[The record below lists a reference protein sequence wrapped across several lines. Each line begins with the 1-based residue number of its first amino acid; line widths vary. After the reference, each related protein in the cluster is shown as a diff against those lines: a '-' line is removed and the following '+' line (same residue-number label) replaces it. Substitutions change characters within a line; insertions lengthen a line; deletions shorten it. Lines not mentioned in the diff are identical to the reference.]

1 MTKLLKET
9 TATPLA
15 KTGNLWKAVCITPG
29 KGSSGTYSEELLRE
43 FGPTAFPKGTHSYVD
58 HPSSS
63 EPGRSPKNLMG
74 VLAEDAHYEDGVGVV
89 ANLEILPHWKDFVEA
104 VAPHTGLS
112 IYAMGDSDLDGNV
125 TILEAAVD
133 NSVDLVSYAGR
144 GGALATKLYESAVSH
159 SEPKDSAEAS
169 ADVRKENQVDV
180 KEMQDAIAESNKALI
195 AELLEALKPAAPAVD
210 EVDYAAAAEAVVA
223 ESLTPT
229 ARKRVFEAI
238 ANGEKLEDAL
248 GAEKATAAEYKALYE
263 SENVEPVAGGR
274 VVEGA
279 AAPEYSIAAG
289 AGIKVG
295 A

>member
-43 FGPTAFPKGTHSYVD
+43 YGSLAFPKGTHSYVD
-58 HPSSS
+58 HPTSS

-74 VLAEDAHYEDGVGVV
+74 VLAEDAYYEEGVGVV
-89 ANLEILPHWKDFVEA
+89 ANLEVFKHWKDFVEE
-104 VAPHTGLS
+104 VGPHTGLS

-125 TILEAAVD
+125 TMLEAAVD

-144 GGALATKLYESAVSH
+144 GGALATKLYESAISH
-159 SEPKDSAEAS
+159 SEPKDSSEAS
-169 ADVRKENQVDV
+169 EDVRKENQVDV

-195 AELLEALKPAAPAVD
+195 AELLEALKPAVPVAD

-223 ESLTPT
+223 EKLTPT
-229 ARKRVFEAI
+229 ARKNIFKALSEGA
-238 ANGEKLEDAL
+238 KLEDAL
-248 GAEKATAAEYKALYE
+248 GVEKAAAAEYKALYE

-279 AAPEYSIAAG
+279 GAAVYSMAG
-289 AGIKVG
+289 AVGIKVG
-295 A
+295 V